1 MNCVVGNLQLVSVLS
16 HLCVMT
22 NGLENWSQ
30 THIRVLQE
38 QEKGGGL
45 SDRETKIRNTCKQ
58 PKSSSTLEEVEGYC
72 GHCQYM
78 CGIQAIVGTASTC
91 VVYRLLWAL
100 PVHVWYTGYCGH
112 CQYMCGIQA
121 IVGTAS
127 TCVVYRLLWALPVHV
142 WYKNTKQFV

>member
-22 NGLENWSQ
+22 NGLETGHKHTLGFYKN
-30 THIRVLQE
+30 RRRE
-38 QEKGGGL
+38 GL
-45 SDRETKIRNTCKQ
+45 SDRETKIRNTYKQ

-91 VVYRLLWAL
+91 VVYKYQTICLIIKKCKSYEAKHFSG
-100 PVHVWYTGYCGH
+100 PHHTYTH
-112 CQYMCGIQA
+112 SPH
-121 IVGTAS
+121 IVSGL
-127 TCVVYRLLWALPVHV
+127 VGQLEPDPLE
-142 WYKNTKQFV
+142 ND